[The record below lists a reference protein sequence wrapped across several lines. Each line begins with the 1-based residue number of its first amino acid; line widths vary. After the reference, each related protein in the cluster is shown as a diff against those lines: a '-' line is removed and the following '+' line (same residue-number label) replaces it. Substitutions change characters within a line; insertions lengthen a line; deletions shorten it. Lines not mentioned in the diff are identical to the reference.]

1 MKALEGTGKHLSG
14 PVSAGALAVE
24 ISLRRLGE
32 LECDGYWLVLVWV
45 PRAECTLSVGVL
57 S

>member
-24 ISLRRLGE
+24 ISLRWLGE